1 MANGEGIDW
10 GDLFKTGLQVALPYY
25 LGKSGETKPGDV
37 GQDYGQ
43 MYAASYPE
51 IMGAMRDQLRPT
63 AEAELAVQREFAP
76 HQRRLAYEGLVG
88 SEAAK
93 KLPAGYVPGV
103 REYAQL
109 GADVDNITRR
119 GGAGTDLDIMRM
131 QGPYMAQATMDQLAQ
146 TDQPWLRAREAG
158 SQKLGELLGSINMGG
173 LSGGERAEI
182 ERMNA
187 RRNMQRGQAGGGGNL
202 TAIEN
207 AMQFGSAL
215 DRKRAALG
223 NALQTATN
231 FMAGS
236 RSGFDPVQATLGRSS
251 GTNQIASGFQG
262 VQPVQNYANQM
273 PDLPAMTGAGQS
285 GNFLSRM
292 TQGQNMINQWLNP
305 GK

>member
-63 AEAELAVQREFAP
+63 AEAELAVQREFDP
-76 HQRRLAYEGLVG
+76 QQRRLAYEGLVG